1 MTEFLQ
7 LDLAPLLAAVLACL
21 ACGLLGNL
29 LLLTR
34 QSLLGDAV
42 SHAVLPGIVAGFWIS
57 GTRAAAPMVAGA
69 MVAAVGAALLIA
81 LVRRLA
87 RLEPGA
93 AMGVVFSSLFAL
105 GIVLIEV
112 TGAHAV
118 DLDVDCVLY
127 GQLEALIWPAAR
139 GLGSLLDPAALGE
152 FPAEVKVLAFVLVLV
167 LGLLALLWKEL
178 RLVAFD
184 PDFARS
190 IGFAPHALSLL
201 VLILVSVA
209 CVAAFWAVGSILVI
223 AALVAPAAIARLLTN
238 SYGRQFLLSGAAAV
252 TMGGGGYWAAV
263 LAPRAMGLDHGLN
276 AAGMMAVTAGLLL
289 ALACVLSPLG
299 PAGRRRQGRTAPFV
313 APAADHPPEIVRTSA
328 D

>member
-7 LDLAPLLAAVLACL
+7 LDLAPMLAATLACL

-34 QSLLGDAV
+34 QSLLGDAI

-69 MVAAVGAALLIA
+69 MAAAVGASLLIA

-93 AMGVVFSSLFAL
+93 AMGVVFSGLFAL
-105 GIVLIEV
+105 GLVLIEV
-112 TGAHAV
+112 SGAHAV

-127 GQLEALIWPAAR
+127 GQLEALIWPAAT
-139 GLGSLLDPAALGE
+139 GPTSLLDPAALAE
-152 FPAEVKVLAFVLVLV
+152 FPAEVKTLAIVVMII

-178 RLVAFD
+178 RLAAFD

-190 IGFAPHALSLL
+190 IGFSPRPLSLL
-201 VLILVSVA
+201 VLVLVSVA

-223 AALVAPAAIARLLTN
+223 AALVAPAAIARLLTDA
-238 SYGRQFLLSGAAAV
+238 YARQFLLSGAAALA
-252 TMGGGGYWAAV
+252 MGAGGYWAAA
-263 LAPRAMGLDHGLN
+263 LAPRALGLDHGLN

-289 ALACVLSPLG
+289 AGACLLGRRG
-299 PAGRRRQGRTAPFV
+299 PAGRAQRRVATSVR
-313 APAADHPPEIVRTSA
+313 APAAAE
-328 D
+328 

>member
-7 LDLAPLLAAVLACL
+7 LDLAPMLAATLACL

-34 QSLLGDAV
+34 QSLLGDAI
-42 SHAVLPGIVAGFWIS
+42 SHAVLPGIVAGFWVS

-69 MVAAVGAALLIA
+69 MAAAVGATLLIA
-81 LVRRLA
+81 LVRSRA

-93 AMGVVFSSLFAL
+93 AMGVVFSGFFAL
-105 GIVLIEV
+105 GLVLIEV
-112 TGAHAV
+112 SGAHAV

-127 GQLEALIWPAAR
+127 GQLEALIWPAAT
-139 GLGSLLDPAALGE
+139 GPGSLLDPVALAE
-152 FPAEVKVLAFVLVLV
+152 FPAEAKTLALVLLLI

-178 RLVAFD
+178 RLAAFD

-190 IGFAPHALSLL
+190 IGFAPRALSLL
-201 VLILVSVA
+201 VLVMVSVA

-223 AALVAPAAIARLLTN
+223 AALVAPAAIARLLTDA
-238 SYGRQFLLSGAAAV
+238 YARQFLLSGAAALA
-252 TMGGGGYWAAV
+252 MGAGGYWAAA
-263 LAPRAMGLDHGLN
+263 LAPRVLGLDHGLN

-289 ALACVLSPLG
+289 VGACLLGRRG
-299 PAGRRRQGRTAPFV
+299 PAGRAQRRVAIPVR
-313 APAADHPPEIVRTSA
+313 APAAAE
-328 D
+328 